1 MNLNLEFLEKE
12 KDVATFN
19 CISLEDDILQDY
31 LKDIGKIKL
40 LNFEQEKE
48 LGKIIKEN
56 KDKNVLIAKK
66 KLIQANLRLVVS
78 IAKKYVGQGVS
89 FIDLVQEGSFGLIK
103 AAEKFDYTKG
113 FKFSTYA
120 TWWIKQTIIRA
131 IANQAK
137 MIRIPVHMIDKTRNY
152 KKALLKLTI
161 ELNREP
167 TDEELAEYLNLTKRQ
182 IMMVKKSLLQEPV
195 SLETP
200 VAEDLMLYDYIAD
213 DERYSPDNLV
223 NRKMQIDDVINNLLS
238 KLTEREKK
246 IIILRFG
253 LFGQKPMTLKE
264 VGEKLGLSKER
275 IRQLEGE
282 ILTRFRLDK
291 KINWLKEYLN

>member
-1 MNLNLEFLEKE
+1 M
-12 KDVATFN
+12 VIY
-19 CISLEDDILQDY
+19 C
-31 LKDIGKIKL
+31 
-40 LNFEQEKE
+40 
-48 LGKIIKEN
+48 
-56 KDKNVLIAKK
+56 
-66 KLIQANLRLVVS
+66 
-78 IAKKYVGQGVS
+78 
-89 FIDLVQEGSFGLIK
+89 
-103 AAEKFDYTKG
+103 
-113 FKFSTYA
+113 
-120 TWWIKQTIIRA
+120 
-131 IANQAK
+131 
-137 MIRIPVHMIDKTRNY
+137 KTRNY

-253 LFGQKPMTLKE
+253 LFGQKTMTLKE
-264 VGEKLGLSKER
+264 VGENLGLSKER

>member
-48 LGKIIKEN
+48 LGKIIKEK
-56 KDKNVLIAKK
+56 KDIDVLVAKK

-89 FIDLVQEGSFGLIK
+89 FMDLVQEGAFGLIK

-264 VGEKLGLSKER
+264 VGETLGLSKER